1 MTNMA
6 AGCSVALTT
15 EIKMSTGAKYYR
27 YQQGKSFRKVAATKV
42 GTGRVMPETEAF
54 TDSLAQ
60 YFLSID

>member
-15 EIKMSTGAKYYR
+15 EIRMSTGAKY
-27 YQQGKSFRKVAATKV
+27 YQQGKSFRKVAATKG

-60 YFLSID
+60 YFLSIY